1 MFCDLYNI
9 AFQKEEIE
17 DESKHSNTPCTAK
30 GLRKFFQMES
40 APLWKSFEN
49 ENNRKEEKIYK
60 EIKSMFKL

>member
-30 GLRKFFQMES
+30 GLRKFFKWNQHLYES
-40 APLWKSFEN
+40 LLKM
-49 ENNRKEEKIYK
+49 KTIEKKKKY
-60 EIKSMFKL
+60 IKR